1 MKDITT
7 REDCV
12 FLIKCFYD
20 KLLVDTEIG
29 HFFTKLPLHEHI
41 ERVASFWAFILL
53 DQSGYSGNMM
63 DAHAH
68 LKLTNADFER
78 WLALFHE
85 TIRTHFHGDKAD
97 LAIQRSSLIAWTMR
111 SKLT

>member
-1 MKDITT
+1 MKDIAT

-12 FLIKCFYD
+12 FLIERFYD
-20 KLLVDTEIG
+20 KLLVDSEIG
-29 HFFTKLPLHEHI
+29 HFFTKLPLEDHI

-53 DQSGYSGNMM
+53 DQAGYTGNMM
-63 DAHAH
+63 EAHAH
-68 LKLTNADFER
+68 LRLRNTDFDR

-85 TIRTHFHGDKAD
+85 TINEQFKGEKAD

-111 SKLT
+111 SKIS